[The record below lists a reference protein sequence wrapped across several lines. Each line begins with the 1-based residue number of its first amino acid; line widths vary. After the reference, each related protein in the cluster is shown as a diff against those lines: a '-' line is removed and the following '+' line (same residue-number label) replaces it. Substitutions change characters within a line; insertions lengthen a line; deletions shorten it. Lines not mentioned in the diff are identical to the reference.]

1 MNLKQL
7 LSAFSPQKA
16 KQDEYKLRAKA
27 KGLLS
32 FQDLEFLLSNNSQS
46 LQEILAEN
54 KDLKF
59 TFDTKFNLEIPE
71 GQTELKLEN
80 KIIFDNR
87 NFHNLNL
94 SQDDLEYL
102 AKCFLEDT
110 KEVKLVCNV
119 NHSQFP
125 EDAIGYFESLKAE
138 NGQIIADMCFTE
150 LDNSKFQD
158 QLRACKNGAEFGFS
172 IEIGFDSYSVS
183 KSGELKLSEPH
194 LTGLATTLIPSAP
207 ATLSELS
214 AKPETKAKSL
224 ADSDNVK
231 ITDKPAEPIAQVK
244 KELVMANEIKLK
256 NYVKWNLGDGDQI
269 GEVIAI
275 LRSGQVEVITS
286 KTPIIATENDPIAI
300 IQIYEKLDDDKKV
313 YTDGEI
319 FTAHPFSILEI
330 TDEPREGDEY
340 IYYKEKQDK
349 KSVNFDGQTEKN
361 SNKENLNLET
371 QPNENE
377 KSLSGLKIDQEVSTE
392 NIKDLSEI
400 IVLQNKAIE
409 NLTTKLETITKSLS
423 KTNKIS
429 ALY

>member
-1 MNLKQL
+1 MNFKQL

-32 FQDLEFLLSNNSQS
+32 FQDLDFLLSSGETS
-46 LQEILAEN
+46 LKEILAEN

-59 TFDTKFNLEIPE
+59 TLDTKFNLEIPE
-71 GQTELKLEN
+71 NQTEFKLEN
-80 KIIFDNR
+80 RVIFDNK

-94 SQDDLEYL
+94 SQDDLEYV
-102 AKCFLEDT
+102 ASRFLDET
-110 KEVKLVCNV
+110 KESKKILNV
-119 NHSQFP
+119 NHSLFP
-125 EDAIGYFESLKAE
+125 EDAIGYFDNLKVE
-138 NGQIIADMCFTE
+138 DGQILADIYFTD

-172 IEIGFDSYSVS
+172 IEICFDSYSVS
-183 KSGELKLSEPH
+183 KKGEIKLSEPY
-194 LTGLATTLIPSAP
+194 LDGLSTTLIPSAP
-207 ATLSELS
+207 ATLGELS
-214 AKPETKAKSL
+214 AKPETKS
-224 ADSDNVK
+224 
-231 ITDKPAEPIAQVK
+231 
-244 KELVMANEIKLK
+244 KELDKGEDKTLANTEETTAKTKKDLAMANEIKLK

-286 KTPIIATENDPIAI
+286 EDPITATEADPIAV
-300 IQIYEKLDDDKKV
+300 IQIYNKLDDDKKI
-313 YTDGEI
+313 YTDGET

-340 IYYKEKQDK
+340 IYYNEKQEK
-349 KSVNFDGQTEKN
+349 KSVNFDGRVEKN

-377 KSLSGLKIDQEVSTE
+377 KSLSELKLDQEVSTE
-392 NIKDLSEI
+392 SIKDLSEI
-400 IVLQNKAIE
+400 VALQNKAIE
-409 NLTTKLETITKSLS
+409 NLTTKLEAITKSLS
-423 KTNKIS
+423 KPNKIS